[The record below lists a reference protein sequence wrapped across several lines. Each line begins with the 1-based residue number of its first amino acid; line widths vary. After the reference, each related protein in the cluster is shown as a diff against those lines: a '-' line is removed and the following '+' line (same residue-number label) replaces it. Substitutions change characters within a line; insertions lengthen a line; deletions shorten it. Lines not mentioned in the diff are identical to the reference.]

1 MRISAHLA
9 TSTAIVT
16 ACLLCASVAAA
27 KKPQPP
33 SGGDGANYVIV
44 ELPNVDPDSGLLTEH
59 VSDVSADGTVYV
71 VGANGGRA
79 CLWTVGPTRTAVAE
93 DLGDWLHDNGL
104 EVNSAGI
111 ISGRRPGDYTPV
123 LLMPNRQL
131 VNLPGAT
138 DPRIR
143 INNPDEFGV
152 FQAVS
157 GGLLWDVSVD
167 GTVLGTTVLVDALG
181 TPFVATDI
189 NDAGQMAGFVM
200 QGTSAVPAIGA
211 FAGGELLTM
220 TLVNPNPAVIVGFS
234 DMEISGAG
242 DVLGEGYE
250 PAGTEIGSVYPRGV
264 IWRVDGGTVDL
275 GVDLNVR
282 HADGKGIATVNG
294 SVQCVGKYFRRDS
307 IAFVYAGGAYL
318 DLQQVSEGERNW
330 LEIFYAG
337 GINSS
342 GMICGSGKVGR
353 RRDYDLQGC
362 LLIPVAP

>member
-1 MRISAHLA
+1 MRISTHLA
-9 TSTAIVT
+9 TSTAIAS
-16 ACLLCASVAAA
+16 ACLLCCSIAAA

-44 ELPNVDPDSGLLTEH
+44 ELPNVDPNSGLLTEH
-59 VSDVSADGTVYV
+59 VSDVSAAGTVYV

-79 CLWTVGPTRTAVAE
+79 CLWTVGPTLTAVAE

-111 ISGRRPGDYTPV
+111 ISGRRPGDYAPV

-131 VNLPGAT
+131 VTLPGAT

-143 INNPDEFGV
+143 INNPDEVGI

-167 GTVLGTTVLVDALG
+167 GSVLGSTVLVDALG
-181 TPFVATDI
+181 TPFFATDI
-189 NDAGQMAGFVM
+189 NDAGQMAGFVI
-200 QGTSAVPAIGA
+200 QGASAVPAIGA
-211 FAGGELLTM
+211 FVEGELFIM
-220 TLVNPNPAVIVGFS
+220 TLVNPNPEVIVGFS

-242 DVLGEGYE
+242 DVLGEGAD
-250 PAGTEIGSVYPRGV
+250 PSGTNGGVYPRGV
-264 IWRVDGGTVDL
+264 IWLADGGTVDL
-275 GVDLNVR
+275 GVELNSR
-282 HADGKGIATVNG
+282 HADGKGIAAVNG
-294 SVQCVGKYFRRDS
+294 AVQCVGKYFRREL
-307 IAFVYAGGAYL
+307 IAFVYGGGTYQ

-330 LEIFYAG
+330 LEIFHAG
-337 GINSS
+337 GINSA

-353 RRDYDLQGC
+353 RRDYELQGC